1 MALGD
6 GVVVQNVRGI
16 AMKAL
21 LIIDMQEKY
30 FKNQGYDRKLV
41 SRVNKRIDEALEN
54 NETVIYIL
62 NFGKRKIDLD
72 SYEFVAGLKVESE
85 LILSKTSPD
94 AFTNPNLTKL
104 LKEKSVDEVEVV
116 GIDGNVCVYKTA
128 LGAKKNG
135 FKVRY
140 NEDCVDTKSKK
151 KKLI

>member
-1 MALGD
+1 
-6 GVVVQNVRGI
+6 
-16 AMKAL
+16 MKAL

-30 FKNQGYDRKLV
+30 FKNQGYDRELV

-62 NFGKRKIDLD
+62 NFGKRKIDLE

-94 AFTNPNLTKL
+94 AFTNPNLATL
-104 LKEKSVDEVEVV
+104 LKEKNVDEVEVV
-116 GIDGNVCVYKTA
+116 GIDGNVCVYKTS

-135 FKVRY
+135 FKVVQ
-140 NEDCVDTKSKK
+140 NEACTATKI
-151 KKLI
+151 KKLSLGI

>member
-1 MALGD
+1 
-6 GVVVQNVRGI
+6 
-16 AMKAL
+16 MKAL

-30 FKNQGYDRKLV
+30 FKNQGYDRNLV
-41 SRVNKRIDEALEN
+41 FKVNKRIDEALEN
-54 NETVIYIL
+54 KELIVYIL
-62 NFGKRKIDLD
+62 NFGKRKIDLE

-94 AFTNPNLTKL
+94 AFTNPNLATL

-135 FKVRY
+135 FKVVY

-151 KKLI
+151 KKLMV

>member
-1 MALGD
+1 
-6 GVVVQNVRGI
+6 
-16 AMKAL
+16 MKAL

-30 FKNQGYDRKLV
+30 FKNQGYDRELV

-62 NFGKRKIDLD
+62 NFGKRKIDID

-94 AFTNPNLTKL
+94 AFTNPNLATF
-104 LKEKSVDEVEVV
+104 LKEKNVDEVEVV

-135 FKVRY
+135 FKVVR
-140 NEDCVDTKSKK
+140 NEACTATKI
-151 KKLI
+151 KKLSLGI

>member
-1 MALGD
+1 
-6 GVVVQNVRGI
+6 
-16 AMKAL
+16 MKAL

-72 SYEFVAGLKVESE
+72 SYEFVAGLRVESE

-94 AFTNPNLTKL
+94 AFTNPNLATL
-104 LKEKSVDEVEVV
+104 LKEKNVDEVEVV

-135 FKVRY
+135 FKVAY

-151 KKLI
+151 KKQRQDM